1 MIFMCKLTV
10 ECEMR
15 NLECGIKYLVN
26 KIGHKKRAIRESPLQ
41 CRRGSLPL
49 RVLSFSDDGDGGGS
63 VNEKFLLYDNVL
75 RGNGRLDFRFREL
88 RGLFRVL
95 LTPHGFYL

>member
-1 MIFMCKLTV
+1 MFVNLVV
-10 ECEMR
+10 EYR
-15 NLECGIKYLVN
+15 
-26 KIGHKKRAIRESPLQ
+26 KRAIRESPLQ

-49 RVLSFSDDGDGGGS
+49 RVLSFSDDGDGDGS

-75 RGNGRLDFRFREL
+75 RGNGRLGFRFREL
-88 RGLFRVL
+88 RGLFRAL

>member
-49 RVLSFSDDGDGGGS
+49 RVLSFSDDGDGS
-63 VNEKFLLYDNVL
+63 VNENFLRYGNAL
-75 RGNGRLDFRFREL
+75 RGNGRLGFRFQEL
-88 RGLFRVL
+88 RGLFHAL

>member
-1 MIFMCKLTV
+1 MWASSP
-10 ECEMR
+10 
-15 NLECGIKYLVN
+15 
-26 KIGHKKRAIRESPLQ
+26 AIISD
-41 CRRGSLPL
+41 
-49 RVLSFSDDGDGGGS
+49 DDGDDGGDDLNGY
-63 VNEKFLLYDNVL
+63 FLLNDNAL